1 MANTSLSTM
10 KLAGIVLIVVG
21 AGLALWGYQMSDS
34 ISSVLSRTFTGSDT
48 DKVMMF
54 YISGAA
60 SSVVGL
66 FLLFKK

>member
-1 MANTSLSTM
+1 MANTSLSTI

-34 ISSVLSRTFTGSDT
+34 INSVLSRTFTGSDT
-48 DKVMMF
+48 DKVMML
-54 YISGAA
+54 YIAGAA

-66 FLLFKK
+66 FLLFKE